1 MIVRKSSREIELMR
15 KAGEVVAGALNLAKK
30 IAKNGVT
37 TEFLNDELERYVQE
51 RDGIPVFKGYRGF
64 PKSICASINEE
75 VVHGIPG
82 KRKLHNGDI
91 VGVDIGVEYRKYVA
105 DAAIT
110 IPIGEIS
117 GEVKQLVTVC
127 EKALQQAIS
136 ALHAGVKLSEI
147 SRSIQNFVESNGFSV
162 IREYTG
168 HGIGRKMHEDPQVPN
183 FVSDALLEADE
194 ILMSGTTLAI
204 EPMICVGKPETGVL
218 PNKWTVVTKDR
229 KPSAHFEHTV
239 VITDNGAEILTK

>member
-1 MIVRKSSREIELMR
+1 MR
-15 KAGEVVAGALNLAKK
+15 KAGKVVAGALNLAKK
-30 IAKNGVT
+30 IAKKGVT
-37 TEFLNDELERYVQE
+37 TEFLNDELEKYVQE

-82 KRKLHNGDI
+82 QRKLNNGDI
-91 VGVDIGVEYRKYVA
+91 IGVDIGVEYHKYVA

-110 IPIGEIS
+110 IPIGESS
-117 GEVKQLVTVC
+117 GEVKKLVEAC
-127 EKALQQAIS
+127 EEALQLAIN

-147 SRSIQNFVESNGFSV
+147 SRAIQDFVESNGFSV

-168 HGIGRKMHEDPQVPN
+168 HGIGRNMHEDPQVPN
-183 FVSDALLEADE
+183 FVSDALLKADE
-194 ILMSGTTLAI
+194 ILMSGTTIAI
-204 EPMICVGKPETGVL
+204 EPMICLGGPETEVL
-218 PNKWTVVTKDR
+218 PNKWTVVTRDK

-239 VITDNGAEILTK
+239 VVTDNGAEILTI